1 MIVRQPE
8 DEEETEQRQEVQQQ
22 DVSKLKAKKEVTI
35 QDTIFNLQGGKK
47 QLFKRCKTPQFEMN
61 FFFESIL
68 SLLIILV
75 KASNVK
81 LTMTM
86 INNDKRYS

>member
-1 MIVRQPE
+1 MRRKRSKDRKYNNKIYLSLK
-8 DEEETEQRQEVQQQ
+8 QRR
-22 DVSKLKAKKEVTI
+22 KLQYRI
-35 QDTIFNLQGGKK
+35 QYLTYKGEK

-61 FFFESIL
+61 LFFESIL